1 MVPVRREKNGKA
13 SCPQGMWKLESVEQR
28 HETCIRSMVQA
39 MRQAQTRSS
48 HGWDDLGCI
57 NKPLDQDGRTSE
69 RTMWNSSCLKSK

>member
-1 MVPVRREKNGKA
+1 
-13 SCPQGMWKLESVEQR
+13 
-28 HETCIRSMVQA
+28 MVQA

-69 RTMWNSSCLKSK
+69 RTMWNSSCLKMWGALRLRSHSLDLRGSKDSAS